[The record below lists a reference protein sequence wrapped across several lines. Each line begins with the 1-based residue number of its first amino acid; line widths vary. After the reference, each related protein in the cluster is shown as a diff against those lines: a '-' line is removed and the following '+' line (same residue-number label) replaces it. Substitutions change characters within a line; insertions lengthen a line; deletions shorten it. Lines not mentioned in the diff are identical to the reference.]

1 MPLIMGQQLLFFNK
15 KSFKVPKSDAF
26 LLDLVAK
33 MSRSAKLKGLNLR
46 YPIAW
51 RDFLLRNTMST
62 GKLRNMM
69 FKISHFW
76 DEKRPTKKSEDR
88 IPTML
93 PASPLPAIPRPA
105 LKDF

>member
-33 MSRSAKLKGLNLR
+33 MSRSAKLKGLNLH

-93 PASPLPAIPRPA
+93 PASPQHAIPRTT

>member
-1 MPLIMGQQLLFFNK
+1 
-15 KSFKVPKSDAF
+15 
-26 LLDLVAK
+26 
-33 MSRSAKLKGLNLR
+33 
-46 YPIAW
+46 
-51 RDFLLRNTMST
+51 MST

-76 DEKRPTKKSEDR
+76 DEKRPTKKSEDL

-93 PASPLPAIPRPA
+93 LPASPQPAIGLPRPA